1 MLFISAPDR
10 WWPGEVCHPENV
22 PINIQEKNHEDGEFP
37 VRFFGTREFT
47 WISSHRYVSAAC
59 LYKHAIQLCQFS
71 ECFSTKMAI
80 KAVLQTVKD
89 WIKVLKQVCA
99 SISSSFSSAF
109 NYFFVR
115 TCDLCSFLAAL
126 EEAAA
131 AHKMWRNYKSHVT
144 DNSCDAKRP
153 APYRRIKVLSEKT
166 LTVNNILIPDIV
178 VRVYII
184 IVDEPSVSACR
195 HSSV

>member
-1 MLFISAPDR
+1 MPRIDDL
-10 WWPGEVCHPENV
+10 
-22 PINIQEKNHEDGEFP
+22 
-37 VRFFGTREFT
+37 
-47 WISSHRYVSAAC
+47 SH
-59 LYKHAIQLCQFS
+59 QLLTTC
-71 ECFSTKMAI
+71 
-80 KAVLQTVKD
+80 
-89 WIKVLKQVCA
+89 
-99 SISSSFSSAF
+99 
-109 NYFFVR
+109 FVR
-115 TCDLCSFLAAL
+115 TCDLCVFLAAL

-166 LTVNNILIPDIV
+166 LTVNNILIPEIV

-184 IVDEPSVSACR
+184 IVDEQPVSACR